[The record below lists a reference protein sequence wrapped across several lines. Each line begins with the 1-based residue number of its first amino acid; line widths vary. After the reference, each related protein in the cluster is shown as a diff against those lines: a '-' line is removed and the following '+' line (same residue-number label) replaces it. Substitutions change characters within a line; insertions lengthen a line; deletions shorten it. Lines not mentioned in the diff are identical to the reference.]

1 MGGNMRNIL
10 VCLCAMFVV
19 SACDMYE
26 FNLQCDSHDVGINLS
41 GDGEHLDVNLDGTK
55 MTLDLAISASGVRYV
70 GTLDGTDVT
79 LWNKGSDWMLF
90 FDDGMPIYCTV
101 K

>member
-1 MGGNMRNIL
+1 MRNIL

-55 MTLDLAISASGVRYV
+55 MTLDLAISASGVR
-70 GTLDGTDVT
+70 
-79 LWNKGSDWMLF
+79 
-90 FDDGMPIYCTV
+90 
-101 K
+101 